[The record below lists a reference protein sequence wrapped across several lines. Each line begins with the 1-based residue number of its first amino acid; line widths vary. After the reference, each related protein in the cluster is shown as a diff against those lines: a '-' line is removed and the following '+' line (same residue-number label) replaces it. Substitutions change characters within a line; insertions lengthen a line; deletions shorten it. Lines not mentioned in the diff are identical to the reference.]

1 MRRKP
6 SVLLLSILVHAA
18 ALLLLATAD
27 LWLPIKNWP
36 VPHEVLAFSDSQ
48 RLVRIEDIVLPR
60 PPRATATGA
69 PSASSVEAA
78 PLAPVVA
85 TTGIVPESG
94 PACVSCQSEGIAG
107 VENAGA
113 GTIDGIGAISAPPPP
128 PTPPQPVAPIRAH
141 YGVRPPTKT
150 VHVAPVYPAIAR
162 ASRVQGV
169 VIIEATIDIR
179 GNVESAR
186 ILRSIP
192 LLDQAALDAV
202 HEWKFTPTL
211 LNGIAVPIIMTVTV
225 NFTLAE

>member
-27 LWLPIKNWP
+27 FWLPIKNWP

-48 RLVRIEDIVLPR
+48 RLVRIEDIVLPH
-60 PPRATATGA
+60 PPRAAAAGS

-94 PACVSCQSEGIAG
+94 LACVSCQSEEIAG
-107 VENAGA
+107 VEPA
-113 GTIDGIGAISAPPPP
+113 GTGTINGIGTISAPPPP
-128 PTPPQPVAPIRAH
+128 PPPQPVAPIRPH
-141 YGVRPPTKT
+141 SGVRAPTKT
-150 VHVAPVYPAIAR
+150 VHVAPVYPALAR